1 MRDDT
6 KNSCVADYEERRK
19 KIGERSEGE
28 KWPLSL
34 LRLPIRLYTVHSIFW
49 HFFPTV
55 KAGPRLAL
63 HLGISLGGYREKSIE

>member
-6 KNSCVADYEERRK
+6 KNKCVADYEERRK
-19 KIGERSEGE
+19 KSASEARVKSG
-28 KWPLSL
+28 
-34 LRLPIRLYTVHSIFW
+34 HSACFACRFVYILFTPFFGI
-49 HFFPTV
+49 FFPTV